1 MLHYECKLSTM
12 YMKVY
17 HECGRTEE
25 EEGESMQ
32 SINQEKK
39 APEESLR
46 VTQENKLTK
55 KTKMPF
61 PTVAQSLPFLSG
73 KREGRKQR
81 SDINSV
87 WHSKTGLGACRHLL
101 LRYNESCVFFE
112 ELIRQAPLT
121 FIRAW

>member
-39 APEESLR
+39 APEDES
-46 VTQENKLTK
+46 K
-55 KTKMPF
+55 
-61 PTVAQSLPFLSG
+61 
-73 KREGRKQR
+73 
-81 SDINSV
+81 
-87 WHSKTGLGACRHLL
+87 SKTR
-101 LRYNESCVFFE
+101 EQSD
-112 ELIRQAPLT
+112 
-121 FIRAW
+121 